1 MTKDRSSQLP
11 SSAENRMKLH
21 TAPITVFIHH
31 YRVSTPADDPQRR
44 YAAGLSTTRAND
56 TIQTGGLPRV
66 RPSDRTMTH
75 EACKR
80 RSFDVAGQGV
90 AGQENGQRL
99 PRGGGRLT
107 KKEFFDVP
115 IQFQCH
121 FPATKH
127 FLTRLLATSALC
139 PRAVGS

>member
-1 MTKDRSSQLP
+1 MLYRPMTKDRASQLP

-44 YAAGLSTTRAND
+44 HAAGLSTTRAND

-66 RPSDRTMTH
+66 RPSDRTMIH

-115 IQFQCH
+115 IQFH
-121 FPATKH
+121 
-127 FLTRLLATSALC
+127 ATS
-139 PRAVGS
+139 PPQSTF